1 MSDSTSV
8 PQEDQIPETM
18 SAVIAVGDWVVSEQI
33 VPCWKCR
40 YCLALPDRAPAS

>member
-8 PQEDQIPETM
+8 PQEDQIPET
-18 SAVIAVGDWVVSEQI
+18 I

-40 YCLALPDRAPAS
+40 YCLALPDRAQAS